1 MKKTIILLL
10 TIAAI
15 IAACGDD
22 NDTTTPAG
30 TTPQQSITFTE
41 VGHDD
46 AHHAHPGYD
55 MHLEA
60 TIVLPTDLISAITV
74 TLTQTAGTYS
84 FSETFTDE
92 KYVGKHNADF
102 HEHIDIPA
110 DAPLGAYQLTL
121 TVAGAAGTRATAT
134 ATVNL
139 EEGGEEEDADHDH
152 DHDHDA
158 DHDHDGDADHD
169 HDTDGPDTTL
179 PVISDQGI
187 VANPVDCQVYHRGDT
202 IAFCYA
208 FADNDQLGNYNIE
221 IHHNFDHHTH
231 STSAAECPQEQAK
244 TPVSP
249 WVYNRSF
256 AIPAGS
262 SSYVARVKI
271 VIPATIDTGDYHFM
285 IRLTDQAGWQQL
297 RSMAIKIKE

>member
-10 TIAAI
+10 TLAAI

-22 NDTTTPAG
+22 NDTTTQQPTTQQPAV
-30 TTPQQSITFTE
+30 TLTE
-41 VGHDD
+41 VGHAD
-46 AHHAHPGYD
+46 ARHAHPGHD

-60 TIVLPTDLISAITV
+60 TIVLPSDLISSIAV
-74 TLTQTAGTYS
+74 GMRQTDGSYS
-84 FSETFTDE
+84 FTQTFTDA

-121 TVAGAAGTRATAT
+121 AVLGSAGTRATAA
-134 ATVNL
+134 ATVQM
-139 EEGGEEEDADHDH
+139 EEGGEEEDDDHGDHDH
-152 DHDHDA
+152 GDDHGDHS
-158 DHDHDGDADHD
+158 
-169 HDTDGPDTTL
+169 GPDTSL
-179 PVISDQGI
+179 PVITDQGV
-187 VANPVDCQVYHRGDT
+187 VANPVDCQVYQRGDT

-231 STSAAECPQEQAK
+231 STSAAECPQEQDK
-244 TPVSP
+244 TPVRP

>member
-10 TIAAI
+10 TMAAI
-15 IAACGDD
+15 LVSCGDD

-30 TTPQQSITFTE
+30 TNPQQSITFTE

-134 ATVNL
+134 ATVQM
-139 EEGGEEEDADHDH
+139 EEGGEEEDDDHDDHDH
-152 DHDHDA
+152 GDHS
-158 DHDHDGDADHD
+158 
-169 HDTDGPDTTL
+169 GPDTSL
-179 PVISDQGI
+179 PVITDQGV
-187 VANPVDCQVYHRGDT
+187 VANPVDCQVYQRGDT

-231 STSAAECPQEQAK
+231 STSAAECPQEQDK